1 MGNHFFSNDNFTKSY
16 EMNHQP
22 YIKDV
27 KETLGH
33 DDKLFEQELNVTI
46 NQLIST
52 KKSLNQNDKTSE
64 EELNEAINELTL
76 IKNSQRLKKDRYRD
90 LKEISQIN
98 LLSSERKYIYKMNA
112 TKGKNYINTKM
123 SRIGKLVN
131 QKEIECEDLFREQWN
146 DKTNKDEDIKDD
158 DVKNMS
164 IISKIISKQSLTS
177 HEEYFESCKIVGLD
191 LVKANQDKYTENEK
205 LDNSSAKA
213 NLNAEGTRNIHA
225 LYPTKKYDRSSVVEE
240 ELVEI
245 EFKNTQIMHKL
256 SIGISQNGKKTKTL
270 RDRNRTERDG
280 FLVTGSDGSE
290 IDSTPSLISINSSFN
305 SSFISSVS
313 EDDTLYEQKKE
324 QRRNRLKEEQLTQV
338 IKFKMV
344 TRAKV
349 PLPPPKGKGIYII
362 NTTNGNTTATPVK
375 KGILGKLP
383 SHVYSLEK
391 KTWCRLKNKINKT
404 MSNSFSS
411 FLSSLQLLP
420 LTHKSYTNDIKHN
433 SIEKKKNLCSLGFQ
447 ITVIV
452 IFFFAALH
460 FMHQDRVTSHSSG
473 LSCQKPSPLHLRR
486 ENNHH
491 SKNKELNNHDVLSI
505 SGMKDVSTET
515 ETDTSLYSFNEIFLL
530 A

>member
-1 MGNHFFSNDNFTKSY
+1 MGNIIKRKISYDMSVNHFFSNDNFTKSY

-22 YIKDV
+22 YIIDV

-33 DDKLFEQELNVTI
+33 DDKLFEQELNETI

-76 IKNSQRLKKDRYRD
+76 IKNSQRLNEKDRYRD

-146 DKTNKDEDIKDD
+146 DKTNKDEDTKDD

-164 IISKIISKQSLTS
+164 IISKISSKQSLTS
-177 HEEYFESCKIVGLD
+177 HEEYFESCKIVGLE

-213 NLNAEGTRNIHA
+213 NLNAKGTRNIHA
-225 LYPTKKYDRSSVVEE
+225 LCPTKKYDCSSVVEE

-256 SIGISQNGKKTKTL
+256 SIGTSQNGKKTKAL
-270 RDRNRTERDG
+270 KDRNRTERDG
-280 FLVTGSDGSE
+280 LLVIESTGSE
-290 IDSTPSLISINSSFN
+290 KDSTPSLISINSSFK

-313 EDDTLYEQKKE
+313 KDDTLYEQKKGK
-324 QRRNRLKEEQLTQV
+324 RRN
-338 IKFKMV
+338 
-344 TRAKV
+344 
-349 PLPPPKGKGIYII
+349 
-362 NTTNGNTTATPVK
+362 
-375 KGILGKLP
+375 
-383 SHVYSLEK
+383 
-391 KTWCRLKNKINKT
+391 
-404 MSNSFSS
+404 
-411 FLSSLQLLP
+411 
-420 LTHKSYTNDIKHN
+420 
-433 SIEKKKNLCSLGFQ
+433 
-447 ITVIV
+447 
-452 IFFFAALH
+452 
-460 FMHQDRVTSHSSG
+460 
-473 LSCQKPSPLHLRR
+473 
-486 ENNHH
+486 
-491 SKNKELNNHDVLSI
+491 
-505 SGMKDVSTET
+505 
-515 ETDTSLYSFNEIFLL
+515 
-530 A
+530 

>member
-1 MGNHFFSNDNFTKSY
+1 MSVNHFFSNDSFTKNY
-16 EMNHQP
+16 ETNHQP
-22 YIKDV
+22 YIIDV

-33 DDKLFEQELNVTI
+33 DDKLFEQELNETI

-76 IKNSQRLKKDRYRD
+76 IKNSQRLNEKDSFRD
-90 LKEISQIN
+90 LKEISQF
-98 LLSSERKYIYKMNA
+98 
-112 TKGKNYINTKM
+112 
-123 SRIGKLVN
+123 N
-131 QKEIECEDLFREQWN
+131 QRN
-146 DKTNKDEDIKDD
+146 DKTNKDEDTKDD
-158 DVKNMS
+158 DVESMS
-164 IISKIISKQSLTS
+164 IISKISSKQSLTS
-177 HEEYFESCKIVGLD
+177 HEEYFESCKIVGLE

-225 LYPTKKYDRSSVVEE
+225 LCTTKKYDCSSVVEE

-256 SIGISQNGKKTKTL
+256 SIGTSQNGKETKAL
-270 RDRNRTERDG
+270 KDRNRTERDG

-338 IKFKMV
+338 IKFKV
-344 TRAKV
+344 VSRAKV
-349 PLPPPKGKGIYII
+349 PIPPPKGKGIYII
-362 NTTNGNTTATPVK
+362 NTTNGLTTATPVK

-383 SHVYSLEK
+383 SHVYSLEE
-391 KTWCRLKNKINKT
+391 KTWCKLKNKINKT
-404 MSNSFSS
+404 KPNRFSS
-411 FLSSLQLLP
+411 LL
-420 LTHKSYTNDIKHN
+420 
-433 SIEKKKNLCSLGFQ
+433 Q

-452 IFFFAALH
+452 IFIFASLH
-460 FMHQDRVTSHSSG
+460 LMHQDRITSHLSG
-473 LSCQKPSPLHLRR
+473 KDNR
-486 ENNHH
+486 H
-491 SKNKELNNHDVLSI
+491 SKTKELNKHDVLSI

-515 ETDTSLYSFNEIFLL
+515 GTGASLYSFNEIFLL
-530 A
+530 S